1 MSPPFAND
9 GAPSEEKR
17 ANKNRL
23 LVNKMAAKKTKA
35 LAKTE
40 KKILITGGTGF
51 LGTHIVRQFLD
62 AGEKN
67 LRVMASSVPAW
78 MTNAGVEAFAGSVTN
93 KDDVAAATKNVAA
106 IYHLAGK
113 VSVAYDGAAQMN
125 KIHVEGTRL
134 LCDAAKENGVKNFI
148 LASSSGTSA
157 ISETDEIVDET
168 YPQPVEIL
176 TKWAYYAS
184 KYYQEKTALQVFKD
198 AGDRLVILNP
208 SLLLGTGDERLSST
222 KVVLDFMA
230 QKLPITPTGGLNFV
244 DARDAAAAFVNALDN
259 GRHGERYLLG
269 AANWTF
275 AKFFK
280 RLERLTGVSA
290 PMLKVPKSVAVFG
303 ANFIDSIYK
312 NFNKQA
318 PFEASEVEMGEY
330 FWYFDS
336 SKAQDELNF
345 TTRDPQETLLDTIK
359 YLRENFL
366 GEGVFK

>member
-1 MSPPFAND
+1 
-9 GAPSEEKR
+9 
-17 ANKNRL
+17 
-23 LVNKMAAKKTKA
+23 MAEKKTKA
-35 LAKTE
+35 LAKTK

-51 LGTHIVRQFLD
+51 LGAHLVRQFLD
-62 AGEKN
+62 AGAKN

-78 MTNAGVEAFAGSVTN
+78 MTDAGVEAFAGSVT
-93 KDDVAAATKNVAA
+93 KKEDVAAATKNCEA

-113 VSVAYDGAAQMN
+113 VSFAYDGAVQMN

-134 LCDAAKENGVKNFI
+134 LCEAAKENNVKNFI

-157 ISETDEIVDET
+157 ITEDGEIVDET

-184 KYYQEKTALQVFKD
+184 KYYQEKTALRAFQDK
-198 AGDRLVILNP
+198 GERLVILNP
-208 SLLLGTGDERLSST
+208 SLLLGEGDERLSST
-222 KVVLDFMA
+222 KIVLDFMA

-244 DARDAAAAFVNALDN
+244 DARDAAAAFLNALDK
-259 GRHGERYLLG
+259 GQHGERYLLG
-269 AANWTF
+269 AVNWTV
-275 AKFFK
+275 KEFFG
-280 RLERLTGVSA
+280 RLERLSGVSA
-290 PMLKVPKSVAVFG
+290 PVFRVPKKVAIAG
-303 ANFIDSIYK
+303 SNFITSLYK
-312 NFNKQA
+312 TFDKPA

-336 SKAQDELNF
+336 AKAEEELGF
-345 TTRDPQETLLDTIK
+345 TARDPQETLLDTIK